1 MRAEGCSAID
11 SLLVRR
17 LASQSSLTRRSL
29 FSRIGGGF
37 GALGL
42 ASVLADAGILMLDG
56 AAERRHVDGH
66 RRARFSRILWLPGLP
81 ISPRGP
87 SG

>member
-1 MRAEGCSAID
+1 MRQRDAWPATGFGPAFS
-11 SLLVRR
+11 
-17 LASQSSLTRRSL
+17 SQSSLTRRAL

-42 ASVLADAGILMLDG
+42 ASVLADAGILAQAPL
-56 AAERRHVDGH
+56 RVPCRPTP
-66 RRARFSRILWLPGLP
+66 RARFSRILWLP
-81 ISPRGP
+81 SPPTSRHGP